1 MEKFTHKIISISK
14 TLKKINC
21 IQRTDLERSF
31 NTFKCL
37 QLERWFSVLTV
48 YESYTF
54 RRNKSSK
61 ILFIF
66 HHKLFLFFILFFCVM
81 RNFKIYYL
89 GNFQNHNTV
98 LFFISFISTTVLLT
112 VGTMFYI
119 ISLEHNLCYNWKF
132 LPDSMVYSGAPDIS
146 MF

>member
-14 TLKKINC
+14 TFKKINC

-54 RRNKSSK
+54 RRNKLLDP
-61 ILFIF
+61 ILRDSFYFSPQVIFIF
-66 HHKLFLFFILFFCVM
+66 YFIFLCD
-81 RNFKIYYL
+81 
-89 GNFQNHNTV
+89 
-98 LFFISFISTTVLLT
+98 
-112 VGTMFYI
+112 
-119 ISLEHNLCYNWKF
+119 EKF
-132 LPDSMVYSGAPDIS
+132 
-146 MF
+146 